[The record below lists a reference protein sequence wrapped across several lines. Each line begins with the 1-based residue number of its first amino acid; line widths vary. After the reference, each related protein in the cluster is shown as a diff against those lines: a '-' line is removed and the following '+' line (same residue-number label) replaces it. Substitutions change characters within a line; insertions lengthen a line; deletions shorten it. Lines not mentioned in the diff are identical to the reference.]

1 MRVAAHGT
9 LRNLLVAS
17 LCAGVAASL
26 AAADRP
32 KPVAVP
38 RTIDFVRQ
46 IQPVLRKHCYQ
57 CHGHDVQEAGLRLD
71 VKRQALA
78 GGEHG
83 KVIVPGRSGKSSL
96 VARITASGPDARR
109 MPPPDEGT
117 PLSPA
122 QIALLRSWID
132 AGAAWPDGVDPVGA
146 DAGSLW
152 SFDAVQSPAV
162 PQVGRPSWVR
172 NPIDAFVLAR
182 LESAGLV
189 PAPAADHLALIRRA
203 TFDLHGLPPTIDD
216 LDRFT
221 AELAQRPPDSVYED
235 LVDRL
240 LANPHY
246 GERWARHWLDLVR
259 YADSN
264 GYEVDGEKPLA
275 WKYRDYVIRALNRD
289 VSYDRFVLEQLA
301 GDELPD
307 ANPQT
312 VIATGFYRVGP
323 WDAERGA
330 SVQPSEMVAETF
342 NELDDMVS
350 TTSQVFLG
358 LTMGCARCHD
368 HKFDPLSSK
377 DYYSFVSIFRP
388 LTRQRNGRTELTRP
402 AVPPPALK
410 EKNAADQRIGQLQGQ
425 LRSLTAPLRTGLL
438 ESGRSKLP
446 ADAIAAL
453 KVPADKRSDNQR
465 QLVKR
470 YESGFDKEVTA
481 ALQQP
486 KLAAE
491 YLSAEVRKQLA
502 DAEIE
507 ITRLRDRFHF
517 PAGYFFYEPSPPAPV
532 THLLKRGNPS
542 QPGVVVQPA
551 VPAAIPRQL
560 GRGQPKFETPDA
572 FTSRRRISLARWI
585 TSSDNPLTARV
596 FVNRVWQY
604 HFGSGLV
611 RTPSD
616 FGRRGV
622 QPTHPELLDWL
633 ADWFVHDAGQSIKK
647 LHRLIMTS
655 NTYRMSKRM
664 HHASAVKDP
673 DNRLLWRFPYR
684 RLEVEAIRDAM
695 LAVSGQLQ
703 PKLYGPCMYPH
714 IPENARRS
722 GYSPQSVWKAFDERS
737 ASRRTIYAYVKRT
750 LIVPFLDTLN
760 FCDTTRSTDRRE
772 TTVVAP
778 QALELLNGEF
788 VNRQARHFAGRLR
801 RQAATGIDQQIL
813 LGYRLAV
820 GRPPTM
826 EEQATLRSYW
836 DVERG
841 ALRKTQKMAEQQA
854 GFEATVRLCRILLNL
869 NEFVYVD

>member
-1 MRVAAHGT
+1 MLVAARST
-9 LRNLLVAS
+9 LRRLLLTS
-17 LCAGVAASL
+17 LCAGWAACL
-26 AAADRP
+26 VAADRP
-32 KPVAVP
+32 KPVDARGKV
-38 RTIDFVRQ
+38 DFVRH
-46 IQPVLRKHCYQ
+46 IQPLLRRHCYQ
-57 CHGHDVQEAGLRLD
+57 CHGHDVQEGSLRLD
-71 VKRQALA
+71 LKQRAMS
-78 GGEHG
+78 GGDHG
-83 KVIVPGRSGKSSL
+83 QVIVPGRSGQSL
-96 VARITASGPDARR
+96 LVTLISGTGPAARR
-109 MPPPDEGT
+109 MPPVDEGN

-122 QIALLRSWID
+122 QIALVRDWID
-132 AGAAWPDGVDPVGA
+132 AGAQWPAGVDPVRQGN
-146 DAGSLW
+146 DSLW
-152 SFDAVQSPAV
+152 SFAPVRRAPV
-162 PQVGRPSWVR
+162 PQVQDRGWLR

-182 LESAGLV
+182 LESAGLK
-189 PAPAADHLALIRRA
+189 PAPAADHLSLIRRA
-203 TFDLHGLPPTIDD
+203 TFDLHGLPPTVED
-216 LDRFT
+216 LDRFL
-221 AELAQRPPDSVYED
+221 AERAQRPSRSGYEE

-240 LANPHY
+240 LASPHY

-289 VSYDRFVLEQLA
+289 VTYDRFVMEQLA

-307 ANPQT
+307 ADPET

-330 SVQPSEMVAETF
+330 SVQPSEMVAEMF

-377 DYYSFVSIFRP
+377 DYYSFVAIFRP
-388 LTRQRNGRTELTRP
+388 LTRQRNGRAELTRP

-425 LRSLTAPLRTGLL
+425 LRSLTEPLRTGLL
-438 ESGRSKLP
+438 NSGRSKLP

-470 YESGFDKEVTA
+470 YASSFDKEVTA
-481 ALQQP
+481 ALKQP
-486 KLAAE
+486 QLAE
-491 YLSAEVRKQLA
+491 KYLSATVRKQIA
-502 DAEIE
+502 DGESEIGQ
-507 ITRLRDRFHF
+507 LRGRFDF
-517 PAGYFFYEPSPPAPV
+517 PAGYFFYEPSPQSPV
-532 THLLKRGNPS
+532 THLLKRGNPN
-542 QPGVVVQPA
+542 QPGAVVEPA
-551 VPAAIPRQL
+551 VPAAIARQL
-560 GRGQPKFETPDA
+560 GRSQPEFETADA

-585 TSSDNPLTARV
+585 TAPDNPLTARV

-616 FGRRGV
+616 YGRRGQ

-664 HHASAVKDP
+664 HHESAAKDP

-703 PKLYGPCMYPH
+703 PTLYGPGMYPH

-722 GYSPQSVWKAFDERS
+722 GYNPQSVWKAFDERS

-750 LIVPFLDTLN
+750 LIVPFLDTLD
-760 FCDTTRSTDRRE
+760 FCDTTRSADRRDS
-772 TTVVAP
+772 TVVAP

-788 VNRQARHFAGRLR
+788 VNRQARHFAERLR
-801 RQAATGIDQQIL
+801 RQAARGIDQQIL

-820 GRPPTM
+820 GRPPTDT
-826 EEQATLRSYW
+826 EQATLRSYW

-841 ALRKTQKMAEQQA
+841 GLMQTRKMAEDQA
-854 GFEATVRLCRILLNL
+854 GLEATVRLCRILLNL